1 MTQILFYLGRPFWRL
16 LETFSFSLLFS
27 YREES
32 IILTIREEFSLI
44 LSDFVFITTIIM
56 ISSWRSI
63 VAVQLTM
70 PNGYALSARYSG
82 PLLFRS
88 QYMLLR
94 CCHLCPIVF
103 LEGYLGPRG
112 FLSFLRENLWNQGT
126 RRSMKMLTSVVPL
139 SDTE

>member
-56 ISSWRSI
+56 ISSWQSI
-63 VAVQLTM
+63 VAV
-70 PNGYALSARYSG
+70 
-82 PLLFRS
+82 
-88 QYMLLR
+88 
-94 CCHLCPIVF
+94 
-103 LEGYLGPRG
+103 
-112 FLSFLRENLWNQGT
+112 
-126 RRSMKMLTSVVPL
+126 
-139 SDTE
+139 